1 MHINKGWFRLKESTY
16 LICRIIFTSLFLIIS
31 TVIWSNR
38 RVSIYHNMNNSVSMN
53 EITITDISKYNN
65 DNIYHL
71 KLENT
76 KEDTQ
81 NIKLYIV
88 PDVLKENINNN
99 YIKYQINNKDIKT
112 LNTDGMILVDKINGL
127 EEKNIDVKLWVSDTY
142 VGEQTYSGRIV
153 IA

>member
-1 MHINKGWFRLKESTY
+1 MKESTY

-31 TVIWSNR
+31 TIIWANR
-38 RVSIYHNMNNSVSMN
+38 RVSIYHHVISNVSMN
-53 EITITDISKYNN
+53 DITISDIKKDSN

-76 KEDTQ
+76 KEDIQ

-88 PDVLKENINNN
+88 PDVLKDNINNN
-99 YIKYQINNKDIKT
+99 YIKYQINDKEVKT

-142 VGEQTYSGRIV
+142 DGNQTYSGRIV

>member
-1 MHINKGWFRLKESTY
+1 MKEETY

-31 TVIWSNR
+31 TIIWANR
-38 RVSIYHNMNNSVSMN
+38 RVSIYHQIDNVVSMN
-53 EITITDISKYNN
+53 EIMISDIKKDDIN
-65 DNIYHL
+65 NIYHL

-76 KEDTQ
+76 KDDTQ

-88 PDVLKENINNN
+88 PDVLKDNINNN
-99 YIKYQINNKDIKT
+99 YMKYQINDKEVKT

-127 EEKNIDVKLWVSDTY
+127 EEKELDVKLWVSDSY
-142 VGEQTYSGRIV
+142 EGNQTYSGRIV